1 MEFGELLWVELSVLS
16 PEDSGLALTAANSR
30 YGCCLRSVPMP
41 LGSKII
47 SLGGTDPSDD
57 VIGKKSCVL
66 VFLLLFCSFT
76 YFFGGGTTYLPNE
89 SYSEA

>member
-1 MEFGELLWVELSVLS
+1 
-16 PEDSGLALTAANSR
+16 
-30 YGCCLRSVPMP
+30 MP

-66 VFLLLFCSFT
+66 VFLLPFCSFT
-76 YFFGGGTTYLPNE
+76 YFFLGGAPPTSQMNHIQRLSL
-89 SYSEA
+89 SYNCLALA